1 MNDFLS
7 IIYFENAQYDSAIV
21 YFSKVIS
28 NDSIITP
35 ANYRN
40 RAVSYYSINK
50 FQDAINDYNKILSVD
65 SISMMN
71 IYGERG
77 ICYGKLGDN
86 EKACN
91 DISKAVAAGFEDFRE
106 DLNTYCKSR

>member
-1 MNDFLS
+1 MLFRSN
-7 IIYFENAQYDSAIV
+7 QYDSAIV
-21 YFSKVIS
+21 YFSKVIAK
-28 NDSIITP
+28 DSVITP

-50 FQDAINDYNKILSVD
+50 YQEAINDYNQILSFD
-65 SISMMN
+65 SLSMMN

-77 ICYGKLGDN
+77 ICYGKLGMN
-86 EKACN
+86 QKACD

-106 DLNTYCKSR
+106 DLTTYCSSK